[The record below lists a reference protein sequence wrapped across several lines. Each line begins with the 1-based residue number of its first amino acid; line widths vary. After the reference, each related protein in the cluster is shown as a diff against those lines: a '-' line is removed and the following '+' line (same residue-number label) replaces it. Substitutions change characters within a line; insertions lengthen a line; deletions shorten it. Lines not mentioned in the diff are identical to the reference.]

1 MFRKTKH
8 IHFIGIGG
16 IGMSGMAELL
26 FRLGYNISGSDNQRS
41 DRTNHLSEI
50 GIEISIKHHKKNV
63 KNCDVVVYSSA
74 IDYNNEEIKEAE
86 KKNIPVIRRAELLG
100 ELLKVKKI
108 SIAVSG
114 THGKTTT
121 SSILGTILSEAKL
134 DPTLVIGGIVN
145 KFNTNAISGNG
156 DIILVEADEFDRTFL
171 SLQPTLSIINN
182 LDLEHLDCYE
192 NLRDLQDAFTEFAN
206 SVPFYGLVSLCIDS
220 KNVREL
226 IKHIKR
232 PIITFGTNKKASIRA
247 ENIEY
252 SKQNTK
258 FKLYHNNKF
267 LCTINMS
274 IPGKHNVLNAL
285 AAISIALELNI
296 SVKLIKQSLKNY
308 LGVRRRFELKYE
320 TNQGVKIIDDY
331 AHHPAEIATTIH
343 AAKSGWNNKLISIF
357 QPHLFTRTRDFY
369 KDFSKALS
377 QSDIVIITDIYPA
390 REKPIKGIDSTIIV
404 KALEASNH
412 RNVHYIPDSLSLPA
426 FIKKIISPDDIILI
440 MGAGNIWRICE
451 NIYKEIK

>member
-26 FRLGYNISGSDNQRS
+26 FRLGYYISGSDNQIS
-41 DRTNHLSEI
+41 DRTIHLSQI
-50 GIEISIKHHKKNV
+50 GIDISIKHNKKNI
-63 KNCDVVVYSSA
+63 KNCDVVVFSSA
-74 IDYNNEEIKEAE
+74 INNNNQEIIEAK
-86 KKNIPVIRRAELLG
+86 KKNIPIIRRAELLG
-100 ELLKVKKI
+100 ELLKVKKT

-121 SSILGTILSEAKL
+121 SSMLGIMLAEAQL

-145 KFNTNAISGNG
+145 KFNTNAISGKG

-192 NLRDLQDAFTEFAN
+192 NLKDLQSAFIQFAN

-220 KNVREL
+220 KNIRDI

-232 PIITFGTNKKASIRA
+232 PITTFGTNKNASVKATDIK
-247 ENIEY
+247 Y
-252 SKQNTK
+252 DKLNTR
-258 FKLYHNNKF
+258 FKLYYNNKY
-267 LCTINMS
+267 LSTIQINT
-274 IPGKHNVLNAL
+274 PGKHNVLNAL

-296 SVKLIKQSLKNY
+296 EIKLIKKVLKNY

-320 TNQGVKIIDDY
+320 TSSGIKIIDDY
-331 AHHPAEIATTIH
+331 AHHPAEVSATINAVKT
-343 AAKSGWNNKLISIF
+343 GWNNRVISIF

-369 KDFSKALS
+369 KDFAKSLSK
-377 QSDIVIITDIYPA
+377 SDIVIINDIYPA
-390 REKPIKGIDSTIIV
+390 REKPIKNIDSRIIV
-404 KALEASNH
+404 NELINNNH
-412 RNVHYIPDSLSLPA
+412 KNIYYIPDPLSLPV
-426 FIKKIISPDDIILI
+426 FIKKIVLPKDIILI